1 MHTDPGGPW
10 APPAASVCQATVHP
24 PAHLFPSNPTLRKH
38 LLTSLCLLS
47 SYMPLG
53 ILFLIAGKII
63 EVEDW
68 EIFRKLGL
76 YMATVLTGYVT
87 LKKEKP
93 HLSQ

>member
-1 MHTDPGGPW
+1 MPSQRARPSSF
-10 APPAASVCQATVHP
+10 PPQQSPLEKTPDDKVSV
-24 PAHLFPSNPTLRKH
+24 
-38 LLTSLCLLS
+38 LCLCS

-76 YMATVLTGYVT
+76 YMATVLSGYVRLERGAGT
-87 LKKEKP
+87 VFEPLD
-93 HLSQ
+93 HC

>member
-1 MHTDPGGPW
+1 MLTLADF
-10 APPAASVCQATVHP
+10 
-24 PAHLFPSNPTLRKH
+24 LLSNPTEEAPGDRSVSL
-38 LLTSLCLLS
+38 LCLLS

-76 YMATVLTGYVT
+76 YVVTVLSG
-87 LKKEKP
+87 
-93 HLSQ
+93 

>member
-1 MHTDPGGPW
+1 MGV
-10 APPAASVCQATVHP
+10 S
-24 PAHLFPSNPTLRKH
+24 L
-38 LLTSLCLLS
+38 LCLLS

-76 YMATVLTGYVT
+76 YMATVLSGYVRLERGEAGT
-87 LKKEKP
+87 VFEP
-93 HLSQ
+93 MDRC

>member
-1 MHTDPGGPW
+1 MLSPRFHAAVCSSQLSGPALEGVCPGL
-10 APPAASVCQATVHP
+10 SHSQHP
-24 PAHLFPSNPTLRKH
+24 QPEKIPGNGLVSL
-38 LLTSLCLLS
+38 LCLLL

-76 YMATVLTGYVT
+76 YMATVLSGYV
-87 LKKEKP
+87 
-93 HLSQ
+93 

>member
-1 MHTDPGGPW
+1 MQVL
-10 APPAASVCQATVHP
+10 AYF
-24 PAHLFPSNPTLRKH
+24 FPKNPTLRRH
-38 LLTSLCLLS
+38 LLTLLCLLS

-76 YMATVLTGYVT
+76 YMATVLTGYVRLERRNRNLT
-87 LKKEKP
+87 
-93 HLSQ
+93 